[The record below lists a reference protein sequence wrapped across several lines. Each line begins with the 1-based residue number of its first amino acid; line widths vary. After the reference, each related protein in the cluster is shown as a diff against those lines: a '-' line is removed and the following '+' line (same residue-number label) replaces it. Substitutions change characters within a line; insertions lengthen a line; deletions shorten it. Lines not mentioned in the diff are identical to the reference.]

1 MTQAF
6 YRRPKIGAGDSKL
19 AAAAAKRAEPAPKFY
34 SAIAPQASSSE
45 KPSSYPGWLIPAKG
59 DSPSSYPTMH
69 ATFIGGSPCAGS
81 YHSIN

>member
-6 YRRPKIGAGDSKL
+6 YRRPKIGAGDRKP
-19 AAAAAKRAEPAPKFY
+19 AAAAAPAEPGSKFY

-59 DSPSSYPTMH
+59 DSPSSYPKMH

>member
-6 YRRPKIGAGDSKL
+6 YRRPKIGAGDIKP
-19 AAAAAKRAEPAPKFY
+19 AAAAASAEPAPKFY
-34 SAIAPQASSSE
+34 SAMAPQTPSSD
-45 KPSSYPGWLIPAKG
+45 KPSSYPGWLIQAKK